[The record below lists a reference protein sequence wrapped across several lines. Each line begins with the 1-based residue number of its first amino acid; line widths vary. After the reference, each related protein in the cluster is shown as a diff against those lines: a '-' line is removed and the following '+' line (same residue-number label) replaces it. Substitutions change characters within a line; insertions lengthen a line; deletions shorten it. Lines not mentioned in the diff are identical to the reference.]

1 MEENKVSEVLASQ
14 GFKFKKQFGQN
25 FITDQNLL
33 ASIVEGTGADKN
45 STVVEIGCGAGTLTK
60 AIAARAKSV
69 VAFEIDRE
77 LVPVLA
83 VTLAG
88 VDNAEVVF
96 RDFSR
101 VNMEEF
107 ERAMPPYIVIANL
120 PYYITTPL
128 VMQFIERS
136 KKCLSLTVMVQEEVA
151 ERFCA
156 QAGTAEYG
164 AVTANI
170 ALRGV
175 CKIVRRVP
183 RTMFYPRP
191 NVDSAVVRIDIAE
204 GNVRVKDAALYK
216 KVVRAAFASRRKT
229 FENNLMQTFGISR
242 AAAGAALSACG
253 HDAKVRGEQLSP
265 NQFAALADYFFE
277 EGIK

>member
-33 ASIVEGTGADKN
+33 ASIVEGAGADKN

-77 LVPVLA
+77 LAPVLA

-170 ALRGV
+170 ALRRV

-265 NQFAALADYFFE
+265 NEFAALADYFFE

>member
-33 ASIVEGTGADKN
+33 ASIVEGAGADKN

-77 LVPVLA
+77 LAPVLA

-107 ERAMPPYIVIANL
+107 ERTMPPYIVIANL

-229 FENNLMQTFGISR
+229 FENNLMQMFGISR